1 MNKKYLDICI
11 PEEIENDPKAVQEYL
26 DKIAKEIEKENR
38 AEEERIFRETGEIV
52 KIKTYWA

>member
-1 MNKKYLDICI
+1 MNKKHLDICI

-38 AEEERIFRETGEIV
+38 AEEERIFRETGGIV
-52 KIKTYWA
+52 KIKTHWA